1 MEGRKKEGG
10 KRDEWKEAEIVQG
23 AGGRDEYG
31 REG

>member
-23 AGGRDEYG
+23 GGGDEYG